1 MAQELTDEQL
11 LSCPE
16 PLEDRF
22 IHRGRRD
29 MIVPQAGE

>member
-1 MAQELTDEQL
+1 MSQEVTDQQL
-11 LSCPE
+11 LACPE

-29 MIVPQAGE
+29 IIVPQAGK